1 MLRFTEKD
9 QESLIHDVVEPM
21 AHDGLRTIGSAYKDM
36 LFEGKGTP
44 GPNDQI
50 IKSEP
55 KWEDED
61 FCLGNM
67 TMLGVF
73 GIEDPVRDEVPDA
86 IKRCQKAGITVRMVT
101 GDNIN
106 TARSIAKKCGIIKE
120 GDGMLIMEGKE
131 FNTRVK
137 DKNGIV
143 SFIFF
148 IFPFLNPFPFFEIS
162 SYFLKSLPIS
172 EISSH
177 F

>member
-9 QESLIHDVVEPM
+9 QAALIRDVVEPM

-143 SFIFF
+143 SVIFSSSV
-148 IFPFLNPFPFFEIS
+148 FLNPFFFFKI
-162 SYFLKSLPIS
+162 Y
-172 EISSH
+172 SH